1 MIEEESDEDILEKD
15 RSWKKILKYI
25 VVAILLILGALFFI
39 VGIGPDIFTNYVIGI
54 MLICFATTLSQ
65 MEKKPEEPIKQT
77 LTILECNQCKGKK
90 VRNYKNGDFVY
101 KQTDE
106 ECPKCEGTMK
116 IKEIYSVKLK
126 RPTEKEE
133 KTKLKVKNPTSV

>member
-101 KQTDE
+101 RQTDE